1 MYPTG
6 TREAQIS
13 FRDNS
18 RSSSRVKRGVFNLV
32 LNNLF
37 YNIMIVLASKL
48 CTICT
53 YFDLYSIE
61 LMSHNILNI
70 VIAI

>member
-6 TREAQIS
+6 TREEQIS

-18 RSSSRVKRGVFNLV
+18 RSSSRVKSKMFNLV

-53 YFDLYSIE
+53 YFDLYGIE
-61 LMSHNILNI
+61 LMSHNILTI